1 MLTKSNKWVLY
12 FCRRYSYGK
21 TGEQIELLKKK
32 ISEYKEKLTAAIKDC
47 NQVYITTHLNED
59 YDAIASIGAM
69 ALICKRFKK
78 APYIVVDQ
86 KDYDGLSVE
95 KSDMYEALKDKNFV
109 IINLDDFKNNRVE
122 NSLLIVL
129 DTNKGFMTPLKNNYD
144 DFNNIIVIDH
154 HKTDDNTI
162 KTKNKF
168 ILPDMVSSTSEMM
181 YWILKQMKIKP
192 KDRLYN
198 NFLLTGIS
206 LDTNKKDKNMY
217 PSTYLCISDLDTPLK
232 TDKDKVDMYF
242 STDYES
248 DRRVQDLVD
257 EMEWITIRYGIA
269 IDNSKVY
276 SKEEVAKAADYSL
289 KYTSEAI
296 ITFGKAEDG
305 GYHVSARS
313 NRGNVDIDA
322 IMGILNGGGGN
333 DYSASCNTLYV
344 DAETLSEEK
353 EQIFEK
359 IKKIIYLRSRRKK
372 PKKGK

>member
-1 MLTKSNKWVLY
+1 ME
-12 FCRRYSYGK
+12 K
-21 TGEQIELLKKK
+21 TGKQSELLKKK
-32 ISEYKEKLTAAIKDC
+32 ISEYKEKLTSAIKDC

-69 ALICKRFKK
+69 ALICKRLKK

-86 KDYDGLSVE
+86 KDYDSLSVE

-181 YWILKQMKIKP
+181 YWILKQMKINP

-198 NFLLTGIS
+198 NFLLTGIL

-217 PSTYLCISDLDTPLK
+217 PSTYLFIGNLDTPLK

-333 DYSASCNTLYV
+333 DYSASCSTLYV
-344 DAETLSEEK
+344 DGDTLLEEK

>member
-1 MLTKSNKWVLY
+1 
-12 FCRRYSYGK
+12 
-21 TGEQIELLKKK
+21 
-32 ISEYKEKLTAAIKDC
+32 
-47 NQVYITTHLNED
+47 
-59 YDAIASIGAM
+59 
-69 ALICKRFKK
+69 
-78 APYIVVDQ
+78 
-86 KDYDGLSVE
+86 
-95 KSDMYEALKDKNFV
+95 
-109 IINLDDFKNNRVE
+109 
-122 NSLLIVL
+122 
-129 DTNKGFMTPLKNNYD
+129 
-144 DFNNIIVIDH
+144 
-154 HKTDDNTI
+154 
-162 KTKNKF
+162 
-168 ILPDMVSSTSEMM
+168 MVSSTSEMM

-217 PSTYLCISDLDTPLK
+217 PSTYLCISDLDIPLK

-313 NRGNVDIDA
+313 NRGNVDI
-322 IMGILNGGGGN
+322 
-333 DYSASCNTLYV
+333 V
-344 DAETLSEEK
+344 LSWV
-353 EQIFEK
+353 F
-359 IKKIIYLRSRRKK
+359 
-372 PKKGK
+372 

>member
-1 MLTKSNKWVLY
+1 M
-12 FCRRYSYGK
+12 
-21 TGEQIELLKKK
+21 
-32 ISEYKEKLTAAIKDC
+32 
-47 NQVYITTHLNED
+47 
-59 YDAIASIGAM
+59 
-69 ALICKRFKK
+69 
-78 APYIVVDQ
+78 
-86 KDYDGLSVE
+86 
-95 KSDMYEALKDKNFV
+95 
-109 IINLDDFKNNRVE
+109 
-122 NSLLIVL
+122 IVL

-181 YWILKQMKIKP
+181 YWILKQMKINP

-198 NFLLTGIS
+198 NFLLAGIS

-217 PSTYLCISDLDTPLK
+217 QSTYLCISDLDTPLK

-257 EMEWITIRYGIA
+257 EMEWITMRFGIA

-313 NRGNVDIDA
+313 NRGNMNIA
-322 IMGILNGGGGN
+322 SIMSVLNGGGGN
-333 DYSASCNTLYV
+333 DYSASCDTLYV
-344 DAETLSEEK
+344 DSETLSEEK
-353 EQIFEK
+353 EELLGMV
-359 IKKIIYLRSRRKK
+359 KKILYLRSNEQKK
-372 PKKGK
+372 NKGE

>member
-1 MLTKSNKWVLY
+1 ME
-12 FCRRYSYGK
+12 K
-21 TGEQIELLKKK
+21 TGKQSELLKRK

-69 ALICKRFKK
+69 ALICKRLKK

-86 KDYDGLSVE
+86 KDYDSLSVE

-181 YWILKQMKIKP
+181 YWILKQMKINP

-257 EMEWITIRYGIA
+257 EMEWITMRFGIA
-269 IDNSKVY
+269 IDNGKVY

-313 NRGNVDIDA
+313 NRGNMNIA
-322 IMGILNGGGGN
+322 SIMNVLNGGGGN
-333 DYSASCNTLYV
+333 DYSASCDTLYV

-353 EQIFEK
+353 EK
-359 IKKIIYLRSRRKK
+359 LLGMVKKILYLRSNEQKK
-372 PKKGK
+372 NRDE